1 MRTKTVAWRRKV
13 ERELERVN
21 REIEALKKEPR
32 AQELESSGDNTPLS
46 DEIDAILVT
55 EENEMRT
62 DRLGKLLDRAAAL
75 AEAFHRIDDGT
86 YGLCVACGNRLS
98 SKRLAAVPEALRC
111 TDCQEEIEKA
121 SPHELHAHEWKWA
134 EEADRELRKSENA
147 DRVVSEVVSASGRAI
162 GV

>member
-1 MRTKTVAWRRKV
+1 MRTKIVGWTRKL

-21 REIEALKKEPR
+21 QEIEALKKEPR

-46 DEIDAILVT
+46 DEVDAILVT

-62 DRLGKLLDRAAAL
+62 DRLGKLLNRAAAL

-98 SKRLAAVPEALRC
+98 SKRLTAVPEALRC
-111 TDCQEEIEKA
+111 TDCQAEIEKA

-134 EEADRELRKSENA
+134 EEADRELRKRENA
-147 DRVVSEVVSASGRAI
+147 DQVVSANEKAI
-162 GV
+162 GF